1 MSGERD
7 LTRLLAEARPVL
19 DPATYAFV
27 TKPGG
32 ALPDDP
38 AVIGTF
44 REAEGLTLIAERGWA
59 EREGLPHIFPCRRI
73 TLAVHSSLE
82 AVGLMAAI
90 ASALAEAGISA
101 NPVAGYFHDH
111 IFVPE
116 EKADR
121 ALSII
126 ANLTSS

>member
-7 LTRLLAEARPVL
+7 LTRLMAEARPVL
-19 DPATYAFV
+19 DPATYVFV
-27 TKPGG
+27 TMSGD

-59 EREGLPHIFPCRRI
+59 ERQGLPHIFPCRRI
-73 TLAVHSSLE
+73 TLAIHSSLE
-82 AVGLMAAI
+82 AVGLI
-90 ASALAEAGISA
+90 AGVSNALAAAGISA

-116 EKADR
+116 EKAAK

-126 ANLTSS
+126 ANLTSA

>member
-121 ALSII
+121 ALSTI

>member
-7 LTRLLAEARPVL
+7 LTRLLAKARPVL
-19 DPATYAFV
+19 DPATYVFV
-27 TKPGG
+27 TLASG

-38 AVIGTF
+38 AVIGIF

-59 EREGLPHIFPCRRI
+59 ERQGLPHIYPCRRI
-73 TLAVHSSLE
+73 TLAIHSSLD
-82 AVGLMAAI
+82 AVGLMAAVS
-90 ASALAEAGISA
+90 SALAAAGISA

-116 EKADR
+116 GKAGK

-126 ANLTSS
+126 ANLTSG

>member
-7 LTRLLAEARPVL
+7 LTRLLAEARPIL
-19 DPATYAFV
+19 DPATYVFV
-27 TKPGG
+27 TTPGG
-32 ALPDDP
+32 ALPDDS

-82 AVGLMAAI
+82 AVGLMAAV
-90 ASALAEAGISA
+90 SNALAEAGISA

-111 IFVPE
+111 LFVPE
-116 EKADR
+116 EKAGK

-126 ANLTSS
+126 AKLTSG

>member
-19 DPATYAFV
+19 DPATYVFV

-38 AVIGTF
+38 AVIGMF

-121 ALSII
+121 ALSTI

>member
-19 DPATYAFV
+19 DPATYVFV

-121 ALSII
+121 ALSTI

>member
-7 LTRLLAEARPVL
+7 LTRLLADARPVL
-19 DPATYAFV
+19 DPATYVFV
-27 TKPGG
+27 TMARG

-38 AVIGTF
+38 AVIGLF

-59 EREGLPHIFPCRRI
+59 ERQRLPHIFPCRRI
-73 TLAVHSSLE
+73 TLAIHSSLE
-82 AVGLMAAI
+82 AVGLMAAV
-90 ASALAEAGISA
+90 SGALAAAGISA

-116 EKADR
+116 EKADK
-121 ALSII
+121 ALAII